1 METDKIGLLL
11 NRTNLSPGHE
21 LALLEKLL
29 GHHSNLEKENIESKS
44 KVDGSQFTLLELKL
58 LYLSEISF
66 DIYYKLAGRARLL
79 V

>member
-11 NRTNLSPGHE
+11 NRTNLSPGHG

-44 KVDGSQFTLLELKL
+44 KVDGSQFYIIGIEVIV
-58 LYLSEISF
+58 SI
-66 DIYYKLAGRARLL
+66 
-79 V
+79 

>member
-1 METDKIGLLL
+1 M
-11 NRTNLSPGHE
+11 
-21 LALLEKLL
+21 

-66 DIYYKLAGRARLL
+66 GVYYKLAGRGERDSWSDQLAASGKERKEIFS
-79 V
+79 VWERIVNN